1 MELYLILIA
10 LVVSFSW
17 NLASFLIKEGLYY
30 TSPLSSLFMKALVFF
45 LVSMLLLVYFKITNK
60 KINPAKS
67 KKALKYFVLAV
78 AFTFFL
84 GTISFLHMLKK
95 VEKISI
101 VIFLQSIFTL
111 FLVSILSYFFLGE
124 RLNLKQIMGII
135 IGLFGTG
142 IIIFNSNLYK
152 KN

>member
-60 KINPAKS
+60 KINPEKS

-135 IGLFGTG
+135 I
-142 IIIFNSNLYK
+142 
-152 KN
+152 

>member
-10 LVVSFSW
+10 IVVSFSW
-17 NLASFLIKEGLYY
+17 NLASFLVKEGLYY
-30 TSPLSSLFMKALVFF
+30 TSPLSALFMKALVFF
-45 LVSMLLLVYFKITNK
+45 LVSMFLLVYFKITNK
-60 KINPAKS
+60 KINPEKS

>member
-60 KINPAKS
+60 KINPEKS

-135 IGLFGTG
+135 VGLFGTG

>member
-60 KINPAKS
+60 KINPEKS

-101 VIFLQSIFTL
+101 VIFLQSILTL
-111 FLVSILSYFFLGE
+111 FLVSILLQ
-124 RLNLKQIMGII
+124 NLV
-135 IGLFGTG
+135 LC
-142 IIIFNSNLYK
+142 
-152 KN
+152 

>member
-60 KINPAKS
+60 KINPEKS

-124 RLNLKQIMGII
+124 RLNLKQIIGII
-135 IGLFGTG
+135 IGLFGTAV
-142 IIIFNSNLYK
+142 IIFNSNLYK

>member
-10 LVVSFSW
+10 LVVSLSW

-45 LVSMLLLVYFKITNK
+45 LVSMLWLVYFKITKK
-60 KINPAKS
+60 KINPEKS

-111 FLVSILSYFFLGE
+111 FLVSLLSYFFLGE

-135 IGLFGTG
+135 VGLFGTG

>member
-60 KINPAKS
+60 KINLEKS

-101 VIFLQSIFTL
+101 VIFLQSILTL

-142 IIIFNSNLYK
+142 VIIFNSNLYK

>member
-30 TSPLSSLFMKALVFF
+30 TSPLSALFMKALVFF

-60 KINPAKS
+60 KINPEKS
-67 KKALKYFVLAV
+67 KRALKYFVLAV

-124 RLNLKQIMGII
+124 RLNLKQIIGII
-135 IGLFGTG
+135 IGLFGTAV
-142 IIIFNSNLYK
+142 IIFNSNLYK

>member
-60 KINPAKS
+60 KINPEKS

-101 VIFLQSIFTL
+101 VIFLQSILTL

-124 RLNLKQIMGII
+124 RLNLKQIIGII

>member
-60 KINPAKS
+60 KINPEKS

-101 VIFLQSIFTL
+101 VIFLQSILTL

-142 IIIFNSNLYK
+142 VIIFNSNLYK

>member
-60 KINPAKS
+60 NINPEKS

-101 VIFLQSIFTL
+101 VIFLQSILTL

-124 RLNLKQIMGII
+124 RLNLKQIIGII

>member
-60 KINPAKS
+60 KINPEKS

>member
-60 KINPAKS
+60 KINPEKS

-142 IIIFNSNLYK
+142 VIIFNSNLYK

>member
-60 KINPAKS
+60 KINPEKS

-101 VIFLQSIFTL
+101 VIFLQSILTL

>member
-1 MELYLILIA
+1 MEVYLILIA

-17 NLASFLIKEGLYY
+17 NLASFLVKEGLYY
-30 TSPLSSLFMKALVFF
+30 TSPLSALFMKALVFF

-60 KINPAKS
+60 KINPEKS